1 MMQVPAAVRPLLAAA
16 AAIAATT
23 LVVESAH
30 AQITGLDT
38 RLIASGFT
46 QPVFA
51 TAPLADGRVFVVEKG
66 GAIKAVQGGVTTNF
80 LSLSVA
86 TASEQGLLGLA
97 FDPQYGV
104 PGSAGQGR
112 FFINYIDPGN
122 GDTVVASY
130 RTAGSVANPASRVE
144 VLRIDQPNG
153 QTNHKAGW
161 IGFKPGDS
169 NNLFIA
175 TGDGGSSNDPFNFAQ
190 NRNVLLGKMLRVN
203 INADDFADPNINYG
217 VPTDNPFVGQA
228 GMRGEIFSYGL
239 RNPWRNSFDSANGNL
254 WIGDVG
260 QNSREEV
267 NLVRGNQA
275 GGQNFG
281 WRLREGDIQTPGSA
295 GGPRPADNV
304 DPVLVYDRN
313 FGASITGGVVV
324 RDAASP
330 LNGQYVFGDFAFGSI
345 WALPADA
352 ADLSFARTV
361 NITAGLEAGS
371 AGALGNISSFGSG
384 ASGELYIVDYG
395 GKVVQVVPEP
405 MSAMLLLGGLAAL
418 AAWRRRLPLREH
430 GHAEAEPAV
439 K

>member
-1 MMQVPAAVRPLLAAA
+1 MPRSVARIALVSAAGLCALTNAQ
-16 AAIAATT
+16 
-23 LVVESAH
+23 
-30 AQITGLDT
+30 AQIAGLET
-38 RLIASGFT
+38 RLIAGGLT

-66 GAIKAVQGGVTTNF
+66 GVIKSVQGGVTTNF

-104 PGSAGQGR
+104 AGSAGQGR
-112 FFINYIDPGN
+112 FFINYIDPVN
-122 GDTVVASY
+122 LDTVVASY
-130 RTAGSVANPASRVE
+130 RTAGNVADPASRVE

-153 QTNHKAGW
+153 RTNHKAGW

-169 NNLFIA
+169 NNLFVA
-175 TGDGGSSNDPFNFAQ
+175 TGDGGSSNDPNNFAQ
-190 NRNVLLGKMLRVN
+190 NRNVLLGKLLRVN

-217 VPTDNPFVGQA
+217 IPIDNPYVGQA
-228 GMRGEIFSYGL
+228 GMRGEIFAYGL
-239 RNPWRNSFDSANGNL
+239 RNPWRNGFDSANGNL

-260 QNSREEV
+260 QNTLEEV
-267 NLVRGNQA
+267 NLIRSNSG

-281 WRLREGDIQTPGSA
+281 WRLREGDIATPGV

-304 DPVLVYDRN
+304 DPVLVYDHS
-313 FGASITGGVVV
+313 FGVSITGGTVV

-330 LNGQYVFGDFAFGSI
+330 LNGHYVFGDYAFGSI

-352 ADLSFARTV
+352 ADLSFARAINV
-361 NITAGLEAGS
+361 TAALDAGA
-371 AGALGNISSFGSG
+371 AGALGNISSFGTG
-384 ASGELYIVDYG
+384 AGGELYIVDYG

-405 MSAMLLLGGLAAL
+405 GAAALLLAGLMLLAA
-418 AAWRRRLPLREH
+418 RRWQMR
-430 GHAEAEPAV
+430 
-439 K
+439 